1 MPSVFE
7 SPPDLDIKPPHV
19 ASMVQAMNNACA
31 LPSKGCESV
40 VEEGYIRQN
49 AAAVVARTLSAWQV
63 QDSQR
68 RIKTSWRDQVRE
80 RDMAF
85 STTSSLLTALRSGKQ
100 AFPKTKE
107 ND

>member
-7 SPPDLDIKPPHV
+7 SPPDLDIKPPHA
-19 ASMVQAMNNACA
+19 ASMVQAMNNVCA
-31 LPSKGCESV
+31 LPSKSRESL
-40 VEEGYIRQN
+40 VEEVNIRQN
-49 AAAVVARTLSAWQV
+49 AAAVMARTVSVWQE
-63 QDSQR
+63 QGNPKG
-68 RIKTSWRDQVRE
+68 IKTSWCDQVRE

-85 STTSSLLTALRSGKQ
+85 STTSSLLAALRSGKQ

>member
-1 MPSVFE
+1 MPSVFV
-7 SPPDLDIKPPHV
+7 SLPDLDIKSPHA

-31 LPSKGCESV
+31 LPSKGCESF
-40 VEEGYIRQN
+40 VEEGNIRQN

-68 RIKTSWRDQVRE
+68 KIKTSWRDQVRE
-80 RDMAF
+80 RDIAF
-85 STTSSLLTALRSGKQ
+85 SMTSSLLNALRSGKQ
-100 AFPKTKE
+100 AFSKTKE